1 MNILCRSLGRFI
13 LCFIIIII
21 RVRHRTGDPSPA
33 GCTDAVQSAPR
44 TVYMRSGESC
54 PVILGSP
61 SDELYMEVGGHG
73 GFSR

>member
-21 RVRHRTGDPSPA
+21 RVRHRTGDASPA
-33 GCTDAVQSAPR
+33 GYTDAVQSAPR

-61 SDELYMEVGGHG
+61 LVTIG
-73 GFSR
+73 

>member
-1 MNILCRSLGRFI
+1 MNILYRSLGRFI
-13 LCFIIIII
+13 LCFIII
-21 RVRHRTGDPSPA
+21 RVRHSTGDPSPA

-61 SDELYMEVGGHG
+61 LVTIG
-73 GFSR
+73 